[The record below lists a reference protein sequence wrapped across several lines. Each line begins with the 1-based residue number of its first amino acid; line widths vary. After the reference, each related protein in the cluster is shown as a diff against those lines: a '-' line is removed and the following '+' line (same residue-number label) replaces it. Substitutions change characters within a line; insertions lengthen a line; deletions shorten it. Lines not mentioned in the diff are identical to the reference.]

1 MVIILMAGL
10 GLSVSGQKKSQ
21 NNEPAPTKSELE
33 SMMKEMQKELGEM
46 DPETAEMMKQ
56 MGIEMPDMKKMQD
69 NLGNMSESD
78 ITKAWED
85 DGRVIPEKDEA
96 RIIKAGSVKLTEAT
110 LSAYIK
116 NVHGAVAIRAGS
128 AASTAA
134 DQLLAAA
141 RAEGVSGS
149 QIANG
154 LWTFGASNSAILVLG
169 KTLSE
174 KAASPDDLN
183 NYAAFLVMAGAEE
196 AALPVLIYLNSRY
209 RRNSTVLNNI
219 AQAWFGLGDLEKASV
234 WLDSTLAVYPGHSQ
248 ANLTK
253 SVIQENKGD
262 KNGAAESARRS
273 LKTAYSYEK
282 ETRVRDLG
290 GTVKGADITWYP
302 PLPQDPLGFG
312 QHNWPAYPMTVA
324 ESESL
329 EPEWEAYRQ
338 TIRAK
343 LTTIGAR
350 YDAAEKEFTEGYEKR
365 MMQMLAP
372 KSNLRLPASLMP
384 FTSKVRAGLEYYNE
398 EDDRL
403 QLNRYTEQ
411 LQSLDEVQNEISE
424 IEDRYE
430 ADLKKLQDGPGRKIG
445 EGSSRADMEA
455 YCSEKDRI
463 TDRYLSAVN
472 KVLEESNAKWIGY
485 WNREMSRR
493 LNYLQYSIGP
503 EEFEMEKLRAQKM
516 WLGMISGQEVRFRD
530 KCDTGPAQ
538 PQQKPVTRKLAD
550 FYDMNCRQKSVM
562 NLGIGSVTIE
572 CNKMTTSLDAKFM
585 KFTVKENM
593 DNGAIIRGTAEIGYG
608 VSAGKEAGPFKAEAK
623 AEGAAFVEFDDSGI
637 TDAGIK
643 ATLSAEA
650 GTGVVPEGTDIITG
664 VSDPSVT
671 VIGAEARWGWN
682 SGGSLQGKGLLN
694 KLQL

>member
-1 MVIILMAGL
+1 
-10 GLSVSGQKKSQ
+10 
-21 NNEPAPTKSELE
+21 
-33 SMMKEMQKELGEM
+33 MMKEMQKELGEM

-56 MGIEMPDMKKMQD
+56 RGIEMPDMKKMQD

-273 LKTAYSYEK
+273 LKTAYS
-282 ETRVRDLG
+282 
-290 GTVKGADITWYP
+290 
-302 PLPQDPLGFG
+302 
-312 QHNWPAYPMTVA
+312 
-324 ESESL
+324 
-329 EPEWEAYRQ
+329 
-338 TIRAK
+338 
-343 LTTIGAR
+343 
-350 YDAAEKEFTEGYEKR
+350 
-365 MMQMLAP
+365 
-372 KSNLRLPASLMP
+372 
-384 FTSKVRAGLEYYNE
+384 
-398 EDDRL
+398 
-403 QLNRYTEQ
+403 
-411 LQSLDEVQNEISE
+411 
-424 IEDRYE
+424 
-430 ADLKKLQDGPGRKIG
+430 
-445 EGSSRADMEA
+445 
-455 YCSEKDRI
+455 
-463 TDRYLSAVN
+463 
-472 KVLEESNAKWIGY
+472 
-485 WNREMSRR
+485 
-493 LNYLQYSIGP
+493 
-503 EEFEMEKLRAQKM
+503 
-516 WLGMISGQEVRFRD
+516 
-530 KCDTGPAQ
+530 
-538 PQQKPVTRKLAD
+538 
-550 FYDMNCRQKSVM
+550 
-562 NLGIGSVTIE
+562 
-572 CNKMTTSLDAKFM
+572 
-585 KFTVKENM
+585 
-593 DNGAIIRGTAEIGYG
+593 
-608 VSAGKEAGPFKAEAK
+608 
-623 AEGAAFVEFDDSGI
+623 
-637 TDAGIK
+637 
-643 ATLSAEA
+643 
-650 GTGVVPEGTDIITG
+650 
-664 VSDPSVT
+664 
-671 VIGAEARWGWN
+671 
-682 SGGSLQGKGLLN
+682 
-694 KLQL
+694 